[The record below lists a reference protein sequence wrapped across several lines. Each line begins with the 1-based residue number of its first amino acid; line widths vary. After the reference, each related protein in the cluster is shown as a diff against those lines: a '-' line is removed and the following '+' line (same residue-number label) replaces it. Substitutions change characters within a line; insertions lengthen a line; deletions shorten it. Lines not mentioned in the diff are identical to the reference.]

1 MARISSADFVILEYY
16 LQSTAALFAALSTY
30 GSLVDPVVRHVL
42 LAYVNLPPTNGSR
55 RTHLVAGT
63 TPSVLSSHSILA
75 LLTDDD
81 LPASTVPAPF
91 HSVLPSIARK
101 VQESIGT
108 EKPNIARPAR
118 EAKEI
123 LRKLDDSLFGS

>member
-1 MARISSADFVILEYY
+1 MAYTEN
-16 LQSTAALFAALSTY
+16 
-30 GSLVDPVVRHVL
+30 L
-42 LAYVNLPPTNGSR
+42 LPTNGSR
-55 RTHLVAGT
+55 STYLVAGT
-63 TPSVLSSHSILA
+63 PPSVLSSHCILA
-75 LLTDDD
+75 LLTTDDGI
-81 LPASTVPAPF
+81 PGSAVPSPF

-118 EAKEI
+118 EAKEL